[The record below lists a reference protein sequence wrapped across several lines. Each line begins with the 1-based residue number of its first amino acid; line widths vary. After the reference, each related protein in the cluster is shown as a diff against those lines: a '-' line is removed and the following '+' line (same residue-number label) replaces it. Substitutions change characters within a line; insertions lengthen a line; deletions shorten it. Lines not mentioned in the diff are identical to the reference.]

1 MSRGKRY
8 CLALGTAAV
17 LLSGAGVAAAA
28 PAGVEP
34 RPAAGSVGTPSD
46 WYYAGTYRTLDNCVT
61 AGRSSGQQW
70 RCERVTASTKYALW
84 LNG

>member
-1 MSRGKRY
+1 MSRVKRH

-17 LLSGAGVAAAA
+17 LLSGAGVATAA
-28 PAGVEP
+28 PAYAETG
-34 RPAAGSVGTPSD
+34 RAAHSVGTPSD
-46 WYYAGTYRTLDNCVT
+46 WYYAGTYRTLDHCVA

-70 RCERVTASTKYALW
+70 RCERVTGSTKYALW